1 MKTDYLRLLV
11 IGNSL
16 VEGQPLVSLAR
27 QCAQDVLLAE
37 SLEEGVAMLGKQPI
51 QAILLDQ
58 TLPELSGTEPL
69 KALKLN
75 QRQTT
80 PIISVLE
87 SHSLDAISK
96 CLEAGADDYLPK
108 PFNAMMLKQRLEV
121 YAERAGMSEFMSAF
135 AHDLLVLITSIKGF
149 SDLLLRGNTT
159 KSNLGSL
166 NELQTDFIER
176 IRDNSERASK
186 LIQNQNDVARIENR
200 TIPLMLEPVAIPKVL
215 DDVLKTLGPELD
227 KKAVVV
233 ALKIPADLPSGYA
246 NYYRVREILMTLLD
260 NARQYTE
267 NGGHVSV
274 TAKPVERLV
283 QVSVQDD
290 GFGIHEKEREK
301 IFQKFYRSL
310 EDDRVREYSGN
321 GLSLYIAKHFVE
333 QLGGQIWFESEMNK
347 GSAFHFTLPIV
358 E

>member
-11 IGNSL
+11 IGNSS
-16 VEGQPLVSLAR
+16 VEGQPLVSLAT
-27 QCAQDVLLAE
+27 QCAQDVLAVDT
-37 SLEEGVAMLGKQPI
+37 LEEGLAVLGKQPI
-51 QAILLDQ
+51 QVILLDQ
-58 TLPELSGTEPL
+58 TQPQLSGLDTL
-69 KALKLN
+69 TALKHK

-80 PIISVLE
+80 PIIAILE
-87 SHSLDAISK
+87 NHSLDTISK

-108 PFNAMMLKQRLEV
+108 PFNAAMLKQRLEV

-149 SDLLLRGNTT
+149 SDLLLRGNTL
-159 KSNLGSL
+159 KSNMGTL
-166 NELQTDFIER
+166 NELQKDFIER

-200 TIPLMLEPVAIPKVL
+200 TIPLMLEPVVIPTVL
-215 DDVLKTLGPELD
+215 DDVLKTLRPELE
-227 KKAVVV
+227 KKSVAV
-233 ALKIPADLPSGYA
+233 ALEIPADLPSGYA

-260 NARQYTE
+260 NARQYAVD
-267 NGGHVSV
+267 GGHVSV
-274 TAKPVERLV
+274 KAQTTERAV

-290 GFGIHEKEREK
+290 GFGIHEKERDK

-333 QLGGQIWFESEMNK
+333 QLGGRIWFESEMNK
-347 GSAFHFTLPIV
+347 GSTFHFTLPVV